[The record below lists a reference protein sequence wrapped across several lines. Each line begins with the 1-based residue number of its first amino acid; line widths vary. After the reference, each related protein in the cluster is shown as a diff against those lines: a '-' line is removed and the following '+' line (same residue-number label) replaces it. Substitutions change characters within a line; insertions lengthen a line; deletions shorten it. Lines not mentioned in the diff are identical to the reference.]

1 MAIKLKPL
9 DAQVIV
15 ITGASSGIGL
25 VTARMAAKRGAK
37 LFLIARGED
46 ALKSIVAGIEREGGT
61 AAYAAAD
68 VTDAGAVRAA
78 ADAAVAKFGRI
89 DTWVNNAGVAIYAKL
104 LDTPEDEHQR
114 LFQTNYFGMVHGV
127 RAAMP
132 HLREEGGA
140 LITVGSVASD
150 IPSPIMGAYAASK
163 HAVKAYIESLRIE
176 AAADKLPVSIT
187 LIKPAGIDTPIA
199 EHSANHLEGEA
210 MIPPPVYAPE
220 LVAETILDAATR
232 PRREVTVGG
241 IGRMQVLMAEHF
253 PWLLELLSGVM
264 PESLHAPDI
273 PKTEADNL
281 DAPFEGSRENSRHQP
296 GRSFSVYTAAGRAP
310 GWVKGAAAVALFGGL
325 LALASSSRKASGKG
339 D

>member
-9 DAQVIV
+9 DEQVIV

-37 LFLIARGED
+37 VFLIARGED
-46 ALKSIVAGIEREGGT
+46 ELKDIVAGIEQDGGT
-61 AAYAAAD
+61 AAYAAVD
-68 VTDAGAVRAA
+68 VADAGAVRAA
-78 ADAAVAKFGRI
+78 ADGVVAKFGRI
-89 DTWVNNAGVAIYAKL
+89 DTWVNNAGVALYAKL
-104 LDTPEDEHQR
+104 LDTPEHEHQQ

-132 HLREEGGA
+132 HLKEKGGA

-163 HAVKAYIESLRIE
+163 HAAKAYIESLRIE
-176 AAADKLPVSIT
+176 TAADKLPVSIT

-210 MIPPPVYAPE
+210 LIPPPLYNPE
-220 LVAETILDAATR
+220 IVAETILDAATR

-241 IGRMQVLMAEHF
+241 MGRFQVLMAEHF
-253 PWLLELLSGVM
+253 PWMLELLGGVM
-264 PESLHAPDI
+264 PKMLHDPAI
-273 PKTEADNL
+273 AKTEGDNL
-281 DAPFEGSRENSRHQP
+281 DQPIEDGRERSRHQS

-310 GWVKGAAAVALFGGL
+310 GWVKGAAAVGLFAGL
-325 LALASSSRKASGKG
+325 LALGASSRKREA